1 MSQSRAAQ
9 RKAAEREQR
18 LKALPG
24 PAGPLLRKLF
34 KQGLLTAHMT
44 GVALDAAE
52 LATRPR
58 DILPFM
64 VAQHALRA
72 RQVPVKRIFAL
83 AKRFGQRIDLLAP
96 VDEWYRIQE
105 RLWLAVAL
113 KEHTDR
119 EVYKTGA
126 VEALLPARWPGYLIR
141 TSRRWGMVR
150 LRLHLTNAWG
160 FYWGLKNDC
169 ALATVFVDGQRWALA
184 LGADGTG
191 DKPALRIHRIV
202 TNVERRPTE
211 PERLAV
217 YAALGLTPRS
227 HAEPRRAA
235 HELDPQLDP
244 LYRVNLRHLLAV
256 LRRLAVARVSVAETA
271 DWQRREENAIDIV
284 GVSGAS
290 LDGAIRNEKM
300 SVEAEEYDALDD
312 GWVFRRAPREATVAH
327 TIESIVR
334 EYSHDTG
341 VNWRCHRNG
350 SRKVEIDVARGT
362 ITMTLRTRLTGPP
375 AFHRHMDIGTGQEVE
390 PASPKAA

>member
-1 MSQSRAAQ
+1 MSKSKAAQ

-18 LKALPG
+18 LKALPR

-34 KQGLLTAHMT
+34 RQGLLTAHMT

-119 EVYKTGA
+119 EVYEVGA
-126 VEALLPARWPGYLIR
+126 VETLLPARWPGYLIR
-141 TSRRWGMVR
+141 TSRRWGVVR
-150 LRLHLTNAWG
+150 LRLHLINAWA
-160 FYWGLKNDC
+160 FDWGLKNNC
-169 ALATVFVDGQRWALA
+169 ALATVFVDGRRWALA
-184 LGADGTG
+184 LGADGSG
-191 DKPALRIHRIV
+191 DKPALRIHRIA

-211 PERLAV
+211 AERLAV

-235 HELDPQLDP
+235 HEVDPQLEP

-256 LRRLAVARVSVAETA
+256 LRSLEVARVSVAETA
-271 DWQRREENAIDIV
+271 DWQRREENTIDIV
-284 GVSGAS
+284 GVSGAN
-290 LDGAIRNEKM
+290 LNGAIQNEKM
-300 SVEAEEYDALDD
+300 SIEAEEYDGLDD
-312 GWVFRRAPREATVAH
+312 GWVFRRVPREATVTHA
-327 TIESIVR
+327 IESVIS

-341 VNWRCHRNG
+341 VNWRYHRNG

-362 ITMTLRTRLTGPP
+362 ITMTLRTRSTGRP
-375 AFHRHMDIGTGQEVE
+375 AFHRQIDIETGQEVE
-390 PASPKAA
+390 AASPKAA